1 MISSI
6 KIIRFYVRTPR
17 RIGSDMSKNKKK
29 RPRASPFKPNDR
41 VLIVTAHPDDECMF
55 FGPTLCHL
63 ADRNIQAKVLC
74 LSTGNFYGKG
84 DRRTKEL
91 EASCKTYAV

>member
-1 MISSI
+1 MVVVTIISLRSVFLESI
-6 KIIRFYVRTPR
+6 LESTYSFLISCKTR
-17 RIGSDMSKNKKK
+17 K
-29 RPRASPFKPNDR
+29 RPRASPFKSNDR

-74 LSTGNFYGKG
+74 LSKGNFYGKG
-84 DRRTKEL
+84 NGL
-91 EASCKTYAV
+91 S

>member
-1 MISSI
+1 M
-6 KIIRFYVRTPR
+6 
-17 RIGSDMSKNKKK
+17 
-29 RPRASPFKPNDR
+29 
-41 VLIVTAHPDDECMF
+41 TAHPDDECMF

-84 DRRTKEL
+84 KGCPDQSTKVPWTVMIVSNPKKEIK
-91 EASCKTYAV
+91 EQKN

>member
-1 MISSI
+1 MLKYSS
-6 KIIRFYVRTPR
+6 KHLE
-17 RIGSDMSKNKKK
+17 KHEK

-63 ADRNIQAKVLC
+63 ADRDIKAKVLC

-84 DRRTKEL
+84 KGL
-91 EASCKTYAV
+91 S

>member
-1 MISSI
+1 MYVKKLELILDLILGIS
-6 KIIRFYVRTPR
+6 KLKH
-17 RIGSDMSKNKKK
+17 DK

-63 ADRNIQAKVLC
+63 ADRDIQAKVLC

-84 DRRTKEL
+84 KGL
-91 EASCKTYAV
+91 S